1 MIEHVA
7 RAVKY
12 LLQTSPQQPLETFP
26 QQRIQILGCP
36 ASNAAIKSEG
46 SAVVASPFPK
56 YSRPLSILLLCSNW
70 LPKDQSRA
78 AAVEGCGGR
87 RRVRSFGC
95 AIKLKVILIK
105 PNVWVPFSLLPFP
118 LVLLPC
124 YTFCVWTASHSVS
137 HLVGEW
143 LQRMAFLKQTELK
156 WCASAGPL
164 QLIHCCCGLLVEHRA
179 FYRVIVFAGQCQKD
193 LRPVKPTASSSGY
206 CLSEPWTQPQSNQVP
221 VMKDWMDLEEVIN
234 AQGSEAGN

>member
-1 MIEHVA
+1 MMMIEHVA

-12 LLQTSPQQPLETFP
+12 LLQTSPQPLETFP

-78 AAVEGCGGR
+78 AAVRGCGGR

-118 LVLLPC
+118 LVLPRV
-124 YTFCVWTASHSVS
+124 THFAFGHQPHIQSVIWWVS
-137 HLVGEW
+137 DSREW
-143 LQRMAFLKQTELK
+143 RF
-156 WCASAGPL
+156 
-164 QLIHCCCGLLVEHRA
+164 
-179 FYRVIVFAGQCQKD
+179 
-193 LRPVKPTASSSGY
+193 
-206 CLSEPWTQPQSNQVP
+206 
-221 VMKDWMDLEEVIN
+221 
-234 AQGSEAGN
+234 